1 MSSHQGEMPP
11 REIFNLV
18 ADGARHTIVKTGGS
32 GSLGITLPK
41 DELKKRGL
49 GPGDDVVIIPGDSP
63 NTFELHLPPEDA

>member
-1 MSSHQGEMPP
+1 MPSQTREMPP

-18 ADGARHTIVKTGGS
+18 AEGARHTIVKTGGS

-41 DELKKRGL
+41 EELKKRGL

-63 NTFELHLPPEDA
+63 NTFELHLPPQDV